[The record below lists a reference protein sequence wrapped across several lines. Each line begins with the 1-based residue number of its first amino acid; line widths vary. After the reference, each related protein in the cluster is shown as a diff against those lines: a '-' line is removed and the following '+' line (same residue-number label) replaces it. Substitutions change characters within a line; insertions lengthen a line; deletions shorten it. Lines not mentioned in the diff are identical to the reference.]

1 MRGIVNNIRSASS
14 IYPGH
19 ETASLELAKEVLA
32 PVGQSLDGT
41 VLMRVHRVLELE
53 KRTWTNDTEL
63 RRTSH
68 SYPLRF
74 ERNRAFSECSSAG
87 NLAAKSQA
95 RFRNIMNLFKKSL
108 AFKSSPGHHIFLR
121 VQYYNGL
128 SSDDF
133 EAK

>member
-1 MRGIVNNIRSASS
+1 MTFRLASS

-19 ETASLELAKEVLA
+19 RAASLELAKEVPA

-68 SYPLRF
+68 SCPLRF
-74 ERNRAFSECSSAG
+74 ERP
-87 NLAAKSQA
+87 
-95 RFRNIMNLFKKSL
+95 RFALNFKILNLFIRVI
-108 AFKSSPGHHIFLR
+108 SSML
-121 VQYYNGL
+121 
-128 SSDDF
+128 
-133 EAK
+133 

>member
-1 MRGIVNNIRSASS
+1 MTFRLASS

-19 ETASLELAKEVLA
+19 RTASLELAKEVPA

-63 RRTSH
+63 RRTIY

-74 ERNRAFSECSSAG
+74 ERNRAFKRALVSGHLAG
-87 NLAAKSQA
+87 KSQA
-95 RFRNIMNLFKKSL
+95 RFRNILNLFKKSL
-108 AFKSSPGHHIFLR
+108 EF
-121 VQYYNGL
+121 
-128 SSDDF
+128 
-133 EAK
+133 